1 MEKGLQDKTSVQA
14 KNRYQYTYLSL
25 TFSSNIKIK
34 LLSEISSI
42 ETSDFYFDVVDDI
55 RDTFQYNKRTLILE
69 SNKSKTVIYKKHL
82 GIFTLR
88 DGKKIEFSPFSEF
101 DTLSLSNALLN
112 LVFGFI
118 LYQRDLDV
126 LHTSA
131 IEINNKAVLFVGPSG
146 SGKSSL
152 AALFSKKGKFITE
165 DLGVLKKNHNKI
177 WIQKTLPI
185 IKLEHSD
192 NEQVGFLLDDSRK
205 RKLYYYD
212 NQVKNEFTVISNIY
226 FLEWGKSMKI
236 SLPSIKELIYNF
248 QISLFGAFPFNSCK
262 NSSQQALNLI
272 SVLEKNI
279 RIRICSR
286 RKEDSLNDTYQL
298 LEEDLKCH

>member
-14 KNRYQYTYLSL
+14 KKRYQYSYLSL
-25 TFSSNIKIK
+25 NFSSNIQIK
-34 LLSEISSI
+34 LLSEIDFV
-42 ETSDFYFDVVDDI
+42 ETCDFSFDVVDEISDI
-55 RDTFQYNKRTLILE
+55 FQYNKKTLILE
-69 SNKSKTVIYKKHL
+69 SNKSKTIIYKKHL
-82 GIFTLR
+82 GIFTLIE
-88 DGKKIEFSPFSEF
+88 GKKIEFSPFSEF
-101 DTLSLSNALLN
+101 DILSLSNALLN
-112 LVFGFI
+112 LVYGFI
-118 LYQRDLDV
+118 LYQRDMDV

-152 AALFSKKGKFITE
+152 AASFLNQGNFITE

-177 WIQKTLPI
+177 WIRKTLPI

-192 NEQVGFLLDDSRK
+192 KKQVGFLPDDSRK

-212 NQVKNEFTVISNIY
+212 NEVKNEFTLISNIY
-226 FLEWGKSMKI
+226 FLEWGKSTKI

-272 SVLEKNI
+272 SLLEKSI
-279 RIRICSR
+279 KIRICSR
-286 RKEDSLNDTYQL
+286 RKEDSLDDTYRL